1 MTKKSYEKP
10 AITHTE
16 KLEGRAVSC
25 AKADEVGCDPG
36 PLAS

>member
-16 KLEGRAVSC
+16 KLEGRAAVC
-25 AKADEVGCDPG
+25 AKVDDSACPGG
-36 PLAS
+36 PLSS